1 MHGARLFLLFIACLA
16 TWLSPSVTFGQ
27 DSDDKTQRS
36 PVDYAGQ
43 PAEEIPTLTPVVIS
57 TERPL
62 AASSERVIP
71 DDQILL
77 QPQGRP
83 GDLLRLVPGLIPVE
97 HSGGNGKADQYLLR
111 GFDADHG
118 TDLALFFD
126 AMPINMRSHAHGQG
140 YADLNFIIPETIERI
155 EAYKGPYYVEF
166 GDFTTAGAVRYV
178 TREVVPLDIVQ
189 AAWGEFNTQRYI
201 TMVSPTK
208 ERVPTLLAGEVYYTD
223 GPFLSENRN
232 IRFNGL
238 AKLTFK
244 PTSASKLNLTASQ
257 LYGSWNGSGQIPLR
271 EVMAGRLDRFGF
283 IDDSEGGESART
295 TLHFNAEYL
304 GPTGSQAFAQLW
316 GQYYKLDLFSNFT
329 FFLNDKE
336 NGDGIEQNDRRWIY
350 GGHLGYRHPQEW
362 LNIPIIGTLGF
373 MFRGDNAHV
382 RLGRQTKRQRLDDTQ
397 ESNIVEVSYSPYASL
412 DLFPFSWF
420 HLFAGLRADIFT
432 FDVTDACDTGCTF
445 NPEGQTQD
453 GLINPK
459 VSAVFGPWLNSELYL
474 NFGQG
479 FHSNDARAVVSNP
492 QVNPLPRAT
501 GYEIGLRLTPR
512 TGMEWL
518 ITGWLLDSDSELVF
532 VGDEGTTEILGATRR
547 FGTEVSLRM
556 TPWEW
561 LVFRGDVTATSA
573 KFRETGEAVPL
584 APLLTGFASVTT
596 RFPFGFSSNLQMIH
610 VGVRPATE
618 DRSVNLEPF
627 TVFDFVM
634 RQEIPV
640 KLSKGHFEAFFNIRN
655 ITDTGVACSPIL
667 F

>member
-1 MHGARLFLLFIACLA
+1 M
-16 TWLSPSVTFGQ
+16 
-27 DSDDKTQRS
+27 
-36 PVDYAGQ
+36 
-43 PAEEIPTLTPVVIS
+43 IS
-57 TERPL
+57 AERPL

-83 GDLLRLVPGLIPVE
+83 GDLLRLVPGLIPLE

-126 AMPINMRSHAHGQG
+126 AMPINLRSHAHGQG

-155 EAYKGPYYVEF
+155 ESYKGPYYVQF

-189 AAWGEFNTQRYI
+189 AAWGQFNTQRYI

-244 PTSASKLNLTASQ
+244 PTAASKLNLTASQ

-271 EVMAGRLDRFGF
+271 EVMAGRLDRFGS

-295 TLHFNAEYL
+295 TLHFNAEFL
-304 GPTGSQAFAQLW
+304 WPQGSQAFAKFW

-329 FFLNDKE
+329 FFLNDQV

-350 GGHLGYRHPQEW
+350 GGHVGYRHFQKW
-362 LNIPIIGTLGF
+362 WNIPVVGTLGF
-373 MFRGDNAHV
+373 MFRGDDAHV
-382 RLGRQTKRQRLDDTQ
+382 RLGTQKKRQRLDDTQ
-397 ESNIVEVSYSPYASL
+397 ESDIVEVSYSPYASL
-412 DLFPFSWF
+412 DLDPFPWF

-432 FDVTDACDTGCTF
+432 FDVTDACGTGCTS
-445 NPEGQTQD
+445 NPQGHAQD

-459 VSAVFGPWLNSELYL
+459 VSAVLGPWLHSELYL

-492 QVNPLPRAT
+492 RVNPLPRAT
-501 GYEIGLRLTPR
+501 GYEVGLRITPWTR
-512 TGMEWL
+512 MEWL
-518 ITGWLLDSDSELVF
+518 FTGWLLDLDSELVF
-532 VGDEGTTEILGATRR
+532 VGDEGTTEIRGPTRR
-547 FGTEVSLRM
+547 FGTEVSLRL

-584 APLLTGFASVTT
+584 APLLTGFASITT
-596 RFPFGFSSNLQMIH
+596 RLPFGFSSNFQMIH

-634 RQEIPV
+634 RQEIPI

-655 ITDTGVACSPIL
+655 ITDTEWRGAQFFFDSRLPGEPGPVGDIHFVPGTPRMVMGGLTWVIQ
-667 F
+667 